1 MSFLID
7 ETGRNGTERK
17 WKRTERN
24 GTKTER
30 NGTERNGIASIL
42 CFLLF
47 YFEYLLSL
55 EGSSP
60 PPPPLWERRRASSL
74 KSSSKPMHFYKS
86 KWTTTNRKVERL
98 NATENDAWL
107 HRVSI
112 SRVIVEYCEERI
124 KVSTL
129 DKPHYGIFGN
139 DEYRK

>member
-7 ETGRNGTERK
+7 ET
-17 WKRTERN
+17 ERN
-24 GTKTER
+24 ENGTER
-30 NGTERNGIASIL
+30 NGTERNGTESRRYCVFYYSIL
-42 CFLLF
+42 SLR
-47 YFEYLLSL
+47 SL

-60 PPPPLWERRRASSL
+60 PPPPSLWKRRRASSL

-112 SRVIVEYCEERI
+112 SRVIVELLRETNKLFVDR
-124 KVSTL
+124 L
-129 DKPHYGIFGN
+129 HYDGIHFGN

>member
-17 WKRTERN
+17 RKRTERN
-24 GTKTER
+24 GTKTKTER

-47 YFEYLLSL
+47 YFEYLPSL

-60 PPPPLWERRRASSL
+60 PPLFWERRRASSL

-124 KVSTL
+124 KVFDS
-129 DKPHYGIFGN
+129 
-139 DEYRK
+139 E